1 MRHLDFWPLL
11 KWATFSFYLYRDF
24 TNARSSI
31 CSKVLQYVSPARC
44 ACRYRPLCE
53 MWPP

>member
-24 TNARSSI
+24 TNAQI
-31 CSKVLQYVSPARC
+31 QLQCVPRALW
-44 ACRYRPLCE
+44 YRPLCE